1 MSEPG
6 GRALSAPERTGLAG
20 VAVAAA
26 AVVWPAVTATTGVT
40 LLCPLRWAT
49 GVPCPLCGMT
59 TATEALVRGDLGA
72 ALSANPFVVVLAAL
86 TVTAVVGLVLR
97 RTGLLGPPAPWGR
110 VAVVRCLVAVA
121 AVAAASEAW
130 QLHRLGWT

>member
-1 MSEPG
+1 
-6 GRALSAPERTGLAG
+6 
-20 VAVAAA
+20 
-26 AVVWPAVTATTGVT
+26 
-40 LLCPLRWAT
+40 
-49 GVPCPLCGMT
+49 MT

-86 TVTAVVGLVLR
+86 TLTAVVGLVLR

-110 VAVVRCLVAVA
+110 VAVVRFLVVAA